1 MLYCFF
7 LHGIGLFTN
16 TPDQGRQQY
25 YNECNYT
32 LVFLQ
37 KVIKKTT
44 DKIRDLARKSIRTI
58 KTIRGQPATR
68 EQIEQ
73 AVREA
78 NEERCKRN
86 EAREKRRLEASNNN
100 VNNGKRN
107 EQKSWRER
115 REKQYNTFDF
125 PHTTI

>member
-1 MLYCFF
+1 MCYIVFF
-7 LHGIGLFTN
+7 FTVSACLQTHLTKVDN
-16 TPDQGRQQY
+16 NITM
-25 YNECNYT
+25 NVIT

-44 DKIRDLARKSIRTI
+44 DKIRDSARKSIRTI

-100 VNNGKRN
+100 GKRN
-107 EQKSWRER
+107 EQKS
-115 REKQYNTFDF
+115 
-125 PHTTI
+125 

>member
-86 EAREKRRLEASNNN
+86 EAREREDWKPPTTMSTMEKGTNKNHERKKR
-100 VNNGKRN
+100 K
-107 EQKSWRER
+107 
-115 REKQYNTFDF
+115 
-125 PHTTI
+125 TI